1 MPLKN
6 DSFPARTMP
15 APLTPMGSLPT
26 SASSVAPVQAMQKL
40 YDSYFASH
48 DYARRYPV
56 PNPATLRFL
65 MEQGHAARAAAILDV
80 GCGDGRYALALLDAT
95 QARITGCDISSAALE
110 EFASR
115 LQLRLDE
122 HRVCLVHGQAQDIAL
137 INADGADTRHDLSLL
152 LFGVLSHAGEQPAR
166 IAMLKAIAQQTK
178 PDGLLLLTVP
188 SILRRRPLEIIRA
201 VWRKLTASKLQHEQM
216 GDIEFARV
224 IAGEKQEFF
233 YHLYSVSDL
242 KRDLALSGW
251 ELQSTEAESLL
262 PEWLIT
268 QHAWIARLD
277 GLIRPL
283 LPAVLGYGIRA
294 VARLAP
300 QNNSNHQGR

>member
-1 MPLKN
+1 
-6 DSFPARTMP
+6 
-15 APLTPMGSLPT
+15 
-26 SASSVAPVQAMQKL
+26 MQKL

-65 MEQGHAARAAAILDV
+65 MEQGQAAQAAAILDV
-80 GCGDGRYALALLDAT
+80 GCGDGRYAMALMDAT
-95 QARITGCDISSAALE
+95 EARITGCDISSGALE

-115 LQLRLDE
+115 LQGRSDA

-166 IAMLKAIAQQTK
+166 IAMLQAIAQQTK
-178 PDGLLLLTVP
+178 PGGLLLLTVP
-188 SILRRRPLEIIRA
+188 SIFRRRPLEIIRA
-201 VWRKLTASKLQHEQM
+201 VWRKLTGSALRHAQV
-216 GDIEFARV
+216 GDIEFAR
-224 IAGEKQEFF
+224 IIDGKKQEFF
-233 YHLYSVSDL
+233 YHLYSVSNL
-242 KRDLALSGW
+242 KLDLARSGW
-251 ELQSTEAESLL
+251 QLQSTSAESLL

-277 GLIRPL
+277 GWIRPW
-283 LPAVLGYGIRA
+283 LPAALGYGIRA

-300 QNNSNHQGR
+300 VAPSLSPNRKNHISDPGR